1 MRFGTLPVVSSL
13 FLLPLAVP
21 AAAQTRAAE
30 RSAGEAL
37 ISIDFKDA
45 DILDIVRLMA
55 EVGDFQVVADPGVSC
70 KLTLKLKEVPL
81 QTAFDVILRS
91 CGLGYDT
98 ENGIFRVAPTAKL
111 AAEHAE
117 ARRLEEARALNR
129 PLRTQ
134 VIRLSYARAAEVAP
148 VVKRFLSPRGDVTY
162 DARTNTLFVTDI
174 DQ

>member
-1 MRFGTLPVVSSL
+1 MRFRTLVVVL
-13 FLLPLAVP
+13 PLLLLPLAAP
-21 AAAQTRAAE
+21 AEPRTRPANE
-30 RSAGEAL
+30 QSGETR

-55 EVGDFQVVADPGVSC
+55 EVGDFQVVADPGVAC

-91 CGLGYDT
+91 CGLGY
-98 ENGIFRVAPTAKL
+98 ENDGGIVRVAPTAKL
-111 AAEHAE
+111 TAEHAE

-129 PLRTQ
+129 PLRTRI
-134 VIRLSYARAAEVAP
+134 VRLSYARAAELAP
-148 VVKRFLSPRGDVTY
+148 LLKRFLSPRGDVTF

-174 DQ
+174 E